1 MAGVSDV
8 DLLGEDDNL
17 SSQPDE
23 ESGSSPWSMSGHLK
37 DQSERLFALD
47 SSLRVRVPFTSI
59 ECDKLRGRVGPHFSD
74 GQVSLAIACIG
85 LPDGRAATK
94 NLWAKELELQGLKWM
109 AGEACSTLTC
119 DFTLAKSLLLSSR
132 ALQSDRPEVTS
143 PETCFCLTRTALMPA
158 GCFHKRI
165 GVGTTPISSKKT
177 SPWYCSQCSIC
188 LRCLKTFGSS

>member
-59 ECDKLRGRVGPHFSD
+59 ECDKLRGRLGPHFSD

-109 AGEACSTLTC
+109 AGEACGGCGLPRFWMPVISLWPNPCCSAPGHCNLTGQ
-119 DFTLAKSLLLSSR
+119 R
-132 ALQSDRPEVTS
+132 
-143 PETCFCLTRTALMPA
+143 
-158 GCFHKRI
+158 
-165 GVGTTPISSKKT
+165 
-177 SPWYCSQCSIC
+177 
-188 LRCLKTFGSS
+188 